1 MFQKLILIL
10 KSIGRKWFLIFILII
25 LFIFLIS
32 PEFAIWMIIITII
45 LYLASFIP
53 NLFFSN
59 RFNRYIKKFYSIED
73 KNLVKKFNKPLRKIQ
88 EKLFE
93 LSQNQKKK
101 DWVIIYLNK
110 HYTIYNEE
118 TIEKFKELYN
128 NGFGEK
134 EILETLQSYGIKT
147 RAEIK
152 AIIDILIKYDKLEER
167 EVSVKAYRDEKRF
180 KDSD

>member
-1 MFQKLILIL
+1 
-10 KSIGRKWFLIFILII
+10 
-25 LFIFLIS
+25 
-32 PEFAIWMIIITII
+32 MIIVTII

-59 RFNRYIKKFYSIED
+59 RFTRYVKKFHSIED

-93 LSQNQKKK
+93 LSQKQKKK

-110 HYTIYNEE
+110 QYIIYNEE
-118 TIEKFKELYN
+118 IIEKFKELYN

-152 AIIDILIKYDKLEER
+152 AITDTLIKYDKLEER
-167 EVSVKAYRDEKRF
+167 DVSVKTYRDEQRF
-180 KDSD
+180 TESE

>member
-1 MFQKLILIL
+1 MFQNISSIL
-10 KSIGRKWFLIFILII
+10 KSIGRKWFIIFIIII
-25 LFIFLIS
+25 LFIFLIN

-59 RFNRYIKKFYSIED
+59 RFTRYIKKFHSVED
-73 KNLVKKFNKPLRKIQ
+73 KDLVKKFNKPLRKIQ
-88 EKLFE
+88 ETLFE

-110 HYTIYNEE
+110 HYIIYNEE
-118 TIEKFKELYN
+118 TIEKFKELYYS
-128 NGFGEK
+128 GFGEK
-134 EILETLQSYGIKT
+134 EILENLQSYGIKT

-152 AIIDILIKYDKLEER
+152 AITDILIKYDRLEER
-167 EVSVKAYRDEKRF
+167 EVSVKTYRDEQRF
-180 KDSD
+180 KESD

>member
-1 MFQKLILIL
+1 MFQKLLLIL
-10 KSIGRKWFLIFILII
+10 KSIGRKWFLIFIIII
-25 LFIFLIS
+25 LFIFLIN

-59 RFNRYIKKFYSIED
+59 RFTRYIKKFHSIED
-73 KNLVKKFNKPLRKIQ
+73 KNLMKKFNKPLRKIQ
-88 EKLFE
+88 ETLFD

-110 HYTIYNEE
+110 HYIIYNEE
-118 TIEKFKELYN
+118 IIEKFKEFYN
-128 NGFGEK
+128 IGFGEK
-134 EILETLQSYGIKT
+134 EILENLQSYEIKT

-152 AIIDILIKYDKLEER
+152 AITDTLIKYDKLEER
-167 EVSVKAYRDEKRF
+167 DVSVKTHRNEQRF
-180 KDSD
+180 RESD